1 MNRPSISMALAAT
14 LLGTL
19 VISSQTARLVDD
31 PFAPLPDPGPPQTLR
46 VHAEFIEM
54 PLPTYTGLTSR
65 PRSSADDN
73 DLREK
78 CAELIASGEAHMLE
92 SLCTNLIPGTVALS
106 ESLTEFIYPTKR
118 GRIQLP
124 NKMPRDAPEPTPAP
138 NPGFILP
145 NWSAFE
151 LKNLGSTFEVEGYLD
166 LLNPGIVE
174 IRAIPTLAALGGE
187 VVWSE
192 GNAQVPASKTAMPL
206 FYTLTVKT
214 TTTLL
219 VGEPKFVATLSP
231 HGPDGFRNPDR
242 KVMVFFRADVLTS
255 GR

>member
-1 MNRPSISMALAAT
+1 MALAAT

-19 VISSQTARLVDD
+19 VISSQTSRVADD
-31 PFAPLPDPGPPQTLR
+31 PFAPPPDPGPLRTVR

-54 PLPTYTGLTSR
+54 PLATYTGLTSR
-65 PRSSADDN
+65 PRSSANDT

-78 CAELIASGEAHMLE
+78 CAELIASGEARMLE

-118 GRIQLP
+118 GPIQLP

-166 LLNPGIVE
+166 QLNPGIVVLQ
-174 IRAIPTLAALGGE
+174 AIPTLVAYPRE
-187 VVWSE
+187 IVWSP
-192 GNAQVPASKTAMPL
+192 GNEQIPSSRTAMPL
-206 FYTLTVKT
+206 FYTLEVKT
-214 TTTLL
+214 TTAMMM
-219 VGEPKFVATLSP
+219 GEPRFVASLSP
-231 HGPDGFRNPDR
+231 EGPEGFRDPNR
-242 KVMVFFRADVLTS
+242 KVMVFFRAEILTV